1 MTYCCIFLYL
11 LISTCKRCFIMCAH
25 RAERAWPAT
34 TWPTAGQASS
44 WWWRTAT
51 PSTTSTSPV
60 TALTASMWCPHAAAS
75 RPSTAS
81 RLYTGAPSVSLPP
94 VQTSLNIIFNTLK
107 KSCIVREHIGHVYTN
122 KMFPECWSFLL
133 PNPFIHLKFNTIQ
146 TVFFL
151 VTLFLLLQADTLVE
165 FSMAEQFT
173 HH

>member
-107 KSCIVREHIGHVYTN
+107 KSCIVREHIGHVY
-122 KMFPECWSFLL
+122 
-133 PNPFIHLKFNTIQ
+133 IQ
-146 TVFFL
+146 TKCSQNVGVFYVL
-151 VTLFLLLQADTLVE
+151 TLFFILNSTQFRLCFSLLHCFLCCRQ
-165 FSMAEQFT
+165 T
-173 HH
+173 HL